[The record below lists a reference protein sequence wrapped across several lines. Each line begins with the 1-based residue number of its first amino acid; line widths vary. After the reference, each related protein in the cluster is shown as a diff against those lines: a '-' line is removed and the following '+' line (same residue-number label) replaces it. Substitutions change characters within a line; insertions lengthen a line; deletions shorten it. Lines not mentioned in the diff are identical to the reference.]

1 MFDLGEAH
9 LTATNICNTV
19 LKTIRGLIRTV
30 NIQAKEL
37 EQAYGV
43 TGAQLVIMQ
52 EIQNT
57 AFITTGKIAE
67 NLDISQSTA
76 TLILDKLENKGLVER
91 TRDLQDKRK
100 WLLTLTAT
108 GEKLLKLA
116 PTPLHNEFIHRF
128 ERLPHWQ
135 QTQILSVLQQ
145 VIDLFNAPSLINESA
160 AIIEANIEIR

>member
-1 MFDLGEAH
+1 MS
-9 LTATNICNTV
+9 ATSICNSV

-37 EQAYGV
+37 EQAYGI

-52 EIQNT
+52 EIQGKPI
-57 AFITTGKIAE
+57 ITTGKIAE
-67 NLDISQSTA
+67 NLNISQSTA

-91 TRDLQDKRK
+91 TRDIHDKRK
-100 WLLTLTAT
+100 WLLTLTVH
-108 GEKLLKLA
+108 GERLIKLA
-116 PTPLHNEFIHRF
+116 PTPLHNEFINRF

-145 VIDLFNAPSLINESA
+145 VVDLFDTPNVIAESA
-160 AIIEANIEIR
+160 AIIEGNLEIR